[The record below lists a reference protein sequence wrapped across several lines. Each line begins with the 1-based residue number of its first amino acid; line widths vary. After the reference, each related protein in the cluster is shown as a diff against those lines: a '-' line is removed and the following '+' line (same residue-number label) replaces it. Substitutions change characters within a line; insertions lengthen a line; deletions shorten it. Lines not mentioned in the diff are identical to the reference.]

1 MRPVLTIILVVLALV
16 AVVVFVLLGN
26 TPAATDDPVNNNL
39 DVNNNSNIDD
49 PIIPSDVNFDEN
61 IPVVEDLSLD
71 CASDFSCFL
80 NSVLTCTPDVTYTQE
95 DSFNYVE
102 SGTNY
107 AFTLA
112 YTSLGF
118 NESNECE
125 VNLNLVDHG
134 YTFTDSEKQKYL
146 SDNYTEDGVLEV
158 EASLNIY
165 NRHLISKT
173 GICKLDASAYTT
185 GTSSTQF
192 LDSIMQ
198 NIQNCSGDLFSVT
211 ENISDASFYIYVN
224 K

>member
-1 MRPVLTIILVVLALV
+1 LRPVLTIILVILALV
-16 AVVVFVLLGN
+16 AVVVFLLLEN
-26 TPAATDDPVNNNL
+26 TPMATNDFVNNNL
-39 DVNNNSNIDD
+39 DTNNNLNIQD
-49 PIIPSDVNFDEN
+49 PIIPFDN
-61 IPVVEDLSLD
+61 NLNVIPPVVEDLSID

-80 NSVLTCTPDVTYTQE
+80 NNILTCTPDVTYTQE
-95 DSFNYVE
+95 DSFSYVE
-102 SGTNY
+102 SGTKY
-107 AFTLA
+107 SFLLG

-118 NESNECE
+118 NEFNECE
-125 VNLNLVDHG
+125 VSLDLVNHD

-146 SDNYTEDGVLEV
+146 NDNYTEAGVLEI
-158 EASLNIY
+158 EASLNMY

-173 GICKLDASAYTT
+173 GVCKLDASAYTVS
-185 GTSSTQF
+185 TSSTQF